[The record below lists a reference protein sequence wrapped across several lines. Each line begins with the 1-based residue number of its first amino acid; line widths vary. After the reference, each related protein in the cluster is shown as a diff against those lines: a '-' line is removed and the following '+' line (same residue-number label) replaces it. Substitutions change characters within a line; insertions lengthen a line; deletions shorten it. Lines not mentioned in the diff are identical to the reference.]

1 MQLTP
6 FEKLKAHREKMAFE
20 SSATKALMDLIEREQ
35 ECQAQIDYYK
45 TLTGIER
52 EEEGV
57 IMMEVMKDQRA
68 LNEAIALICKN
79 LSLDA

>member
-52 EEEGV
+52 EEESA
-57 IMMEVMKDQRA
+57 IMLEVMKDQRA

>member
-35 ECQAQIDYYK
+35 ECQAQNDYYK

-52 EEEGV
+52 EEESA
-57 IMMEVMKDQRA
+57 IMLEVMKDQRA